1 MNKIIFLDTTVF
13 KGQIRKKSN
22 MDIKTHYKP
31 TETFQFTHFATCHPP
46 GVKHSFIEGQAI
58 RLLRTSSPKE
68 VSEECLLKFKQSF
81 KARGYLE
88 NIIEISLSRSTLLL
102 GNRLLRIHKSQK
114 VTTYHSAVKN
124 LKRISMEHWIQPLL
138 EAIFKKPLIIF
149 YRKGKS
155 RSWEQKYNFKAIV
168 RRDHKSHM
176 GSPC

>member
-1 MNKIIFLDTTVF
+1 MF

-22 MDIKTHYKP
+22 LDIKTHYKP

-81 KARGYLE
+81 IARGYLE
-88 NIIEISLSRSTLLL
+88 MSLSRSTLLL
-102 GNRLLRIHKSQK
+102 GNRLLHIRKSQK

-138 EAIFKKPLIIF
+138 EAIFKKPLIISHK
-149 YRKGKS
+149 KGKS
-155 RSWEQKYNFKAIV
+155 QSREQKFNLKAIV